1 MGIFTI
7 CKDFVLLWFFNV
19 WKGYNLVRCKKFD
32 IAEHLLS
39 LMTYLRIGCTKLL
52 WFCSIIKHNLQDYAL
67 FLVNVT
73 CELQNSICCLLRKYH
88 AVLWF
93 FSFSW
98 RRCNLSCSHQGCA
111 HCCKQ
116 LCDIGLLTSVNLQ
129 PPTVFLSIFCPP
141 SDVQKSHC
149 TVSLSPGK

>member
-1 MGIFTI
+1 MGIFTL
-7 CKDFVLLWFFNV
+7 CMDFVLLWFFNE

-39 LMTYLRIGCTKLL
+39 LMTYLRTGCTKCRIMLYSWL
-52 WFCSIIKHNLQDYAL
+52 MLH
-67 FLVNVT
+67 VNYKT
-73 CELQNSICCLLRKYH
+73 PFAAFWENAMQ
-88 AVLWF
+88 
-93 FSFSW
+93 FSDFSPSAAW
-98 RRCNLSCSHQGCA
+98 WCNLSCSHQGCA

-116 LCDIGLLTSVNLQ
+116 LCDIGLLTSFNLQ